1 MKNTKRMAYPVYI
14 YHCPEDSVPY
24 YVEIP
29 DFDRG
34 TQGYNLAEALEMAE
48 DLINDL
54 LVTYQDRNEEIPEA
68 STPESLHP
76 EEGAIIS
83 WVLADPVEYR
93 RKKDNRAIR
102 KNVSL
107 PSWLN
112 YEAEQAGIS
121 FSAILQEGLK
131 EALGIT
137 SKP

>member
-1 MKNTKRMAYPVYI
+1 MTKNLKMAYPVFI

-54 LVTYQDRNEEIPEA
+54 IVTYQDNNEEIPGA

-76 EEGAIIS
+76 EDEALVS
-83 WVLADPVEYR
+83 WILADPAEYR
-93 RKKDNRAIR
+93 RQKDNRAVR

-121 FSAILQEGLK
+121 LSAVLQDGLK

-137 SKP
+137 TKS